1 MKWEAVIFDYDGTL
15 VHLNIDFEALRRD
28 VERSLIGY
36 GVDPEPLQGRYI
48 LEMINEGAAL
58 ISGVNPSEAKIFY
71 DEAHKLVQDHELRA
85 AENGEMLPG
94 ATNTMMRLT
103 EQRIKVGI
111 ITRNCKKAVRV
122 GFPHIERYCDV
133 FIPRDDITRVKP
145 HPDHLAAAL
154 EKLAVMNPKDCL
166 MVGDHVLD
174 IKAGIDMNMK
184 TAGVLTGKTTRPQ
197 FMEAGA
203 DLILDDVTKVLDTI
217 DQGQLSL
224 GNAFR
229 EEPTAF

>member
-15 VHLNIDFEALRRD
+15 VHLNIDFEALRRE

-36 GVDPEPLQGRYI
+36 GVNPTRLHGPYI

-58 ISGVNPSEAKIFY
+58 ISRVNPSEGKTFH
-71 DEAHKLVQDHELRA
+71 DEAHRLVQDHELKA
-85 AENGEMLPG
+85 AKHGEMLPG
-94 ATNTMMRLT
+94 VMNTLMQLT

-111 ITRNCKKAVRV
+111 ITRNCKKAVQL
-122 GFPHIERYCDV
+122 GFPHIARYCDV
-133 FIPRDDITRVKP
+133 FIPRDDVTRVKP

-154 EKLAVMNPKDCL
+154 KKLAVTNPNDSL

-174 IKAGIDMNMK
+174 IKAGRDMTMK
-184 TAGVLTGKTTRPQ
+184 TAGVLTGETSRLQ

-203 DLILDDVTKVLDTI
+203 DLILDDATKVLDTI
-217 DQGQLSL
+217 DQSRLSL

-229 EEPTAF
+229 EETTTL

>member
-15 VHLNIDFEALRRD
+15 IHLNIDFKALRLD
-28 VERSLIGY
+28 VERSLTGY
-36 GVDPEPLQGRYI
+36 GVDPERLQDRYI
-48 LEMINEGAAL
+48 LEMINEGAVL
-58 ISGVNPSEAKIFY
+58 ISRVNPSEGKSFY
-71 DEAHKLVQDHELRA
+71 DEAHRLVQEHELKA
-85 AENGEMLPG
+85 AENGQMLPG
-94 ATNTMMRLT
+94 AMNTLMQLT
-103 EQRIKVGI
+103 EQSIKVGI
-111 ITRNCKKAVRV
+111 ITRNCKKAVQL

-154 EKLAVMNPKDCL
+154 KKLAVINPNDSL

-174 IKAGIDMNMK
+174 IKAGRDMNMK
-184 TAGVLTGKTTRPQ
+184 TAGVLTGKTSRLQ

-203 DLILDDVTKVLDTI
+203 DLILDDATKVLDTI
-217 DQGQLSL
+217 DQIQLSL

-229 EEPTAF
+229 EEPTAL